1 MSAALEKPPVPEPRS
16 GGPPGRPGPA
26 KSAWLCLPREHGSW
40 GMFLFPFVSA
50 AVLARG
56 WTFALLPALL
66 AAVAV
71 FLVREPIVILWRK
84 RPAAPAARRTLWLT
98 AAVLVVFGTWL
109 LFIVPIVWLA
119 MLAVAALVLT
129 LVYVRA
135 VIGKRQRALPLQL
148 VGAAGLTSSAA
159 LAYLAA
165 GRQPDLILLL
175 LWAAQTVHYT
185 GSVLKIHAL
194 IEARRQRPGEAA
206 DRPQK
211 RAAVIWLAV
220 QLGFAAAFAM
230 AGFPLLGVALLLPCL
245 LHGLDL
251 RNVDDPAK
259 RKIRLRTIGF
269 RELGL
274 SAAFSALTVFAL
286 W

>member
-1 MSAALEKPPVPEPRS
+1 
-16 GGPPGRPGPA
+16 
-26 KSAWLCLPREHGSW
+26 
-40 GMFLFPFVSA
+40 MFLFPFVSA

-56 WTFALLPALL
+56 WTLALLPALL

-165 GRQPDLILLL
+165 GREPDLILLL
-175 LWAAQTVHYT
+175 LWVAQTVHYT

-194 IEARRQRPGEAA
+194 IEARRQRPGEAVSREA
-206 DRPQK
+206 VDRPQK
-211 RAAVIWLAV
+211 RAAAIWLGV
-220 QLGFAAAFAM
+220 QLGFGAAFGM

-269 RELGL
+269 RGLGL